1 MDTAKKVALVTGGTK
16 GIGKA
21 VADMLELEGFKVIT
35 VARSHAV
42 ENGDLL
48 DKEFRDYL
56 VKKYQPNI
64 FVNNAALVTNNLLKM
79 LEVNGTAAVDLLL
92 QFYEK
97 MSDGIIINIS
107 SISAEKGYH
116 TKESVQRIIYS
127 GSKKLLKDISLS
139 LSYSKNKPIK
149 VMCLSPAA
157 TDTDMIKILAKGFKP
172 PSEHYSDYNWE
183 TSICWTRP
191 FEVAEVVKWLIHLP
205 PWISVSELN
214 LDNHYSYAINW

>member
-1 MDTAKKVALVTGGTK
+1 MDTEKKIALVTGGTR
-16 GIGKA
+16 GIGLA
-21 VADMLELEGFKVIT
+21 ICNMLAKLEYEVIT
-35 VARSHAV
+35 VARKNAT

-48 DKEFRDYL
+48 DKSFRDYL
-56 VKKYQPNI
+56 VNKYTPDLFI
-64 FVNNAALVTNNLLKM
+64 NNAALVSSNLLKM

-97 MSDGIIINIS
+97 MNAGTIINIS

-116 TKESVQRIIYS
+116 TKEGVQRIVYA
-127 GSKKLLKDISLS
+127 GSKKMLKDISLA
-139 LSYSKNKPIK
+139 LNYSKNKPIK

-157 TDTDMIKILAKGFKP
+157 TDTDMIKPLAKGFKP
-172 PSEHYSDYNWE
+172 PAEDYKNYNWE

-191 FEVAEVVKWLIHLP
+191 YEIAEVVKWLIELP
-205 PWISVSELN
+205 QWITVPELN